1 MLTDYFEGEKTVMN
15 YPLDLSFKLLA
26 LANQISVTDAQGN
39 LVFYVKQKMFK
50 LKEAVTVFADR
61 EQLRPLYKINAD
73 RVIDISARYH
83 ITDVNGK
90 TLGSIKRQGLKSL
103 WKARYD
109 IFDGADMP
117 VLTISEENPWV
128 KVIDALVG
136 EIPVVGMFTGFV
148 FNPSYVLKRADE
160 TIVMRF
166 KKQPSMFE
174 SKFRLESLN
183 PLSPEEEQRVV
194 LSVLMMLLLERHRG

>member
-1 MLTDYFEGEKTVMN
+1 VN
-15 YPLDLSFKLLA
+15 YPLDLSFKLMA

-39 LVFYVKQKMFK
+39 LIFYVKQKMFK
-50 LKEAVTVFADR
+50 LKEAVTVFGDK
-61 EQLRPLYKINAD
+61 EQTRPLFKINAD
-73 RVIDISARYH
+73 RVLDFSARYQ
-83 ITDVNGK
+83 ISDANG
-90 TLGSIKRQGLKSL
+90 TALGSVKRQGMKSL

-109 IFDGADMP
+109 IFDGAETA
-117 VLTISEENPWV
+117 VLNISEENPWV

-136 EIPVVGMFTGFV
+136 EVPVVGMFTGFM

-174 SKFRLESLN
+174 SKFRLDSLL
-183 PLSPEEEQRVV
+183 PLSTEEEQRAV
-194 LSVLMMLLLERHRG
+194 LSVLMMVLLERRRG

>member
-1 MLTDYFEGEKTVMN
+1 VN
-15 YPLDLSFKLLA
+15 YPLDLSFKLMA
-26 LANQISVTDAQGN
+26 LANQISVTDAQN
-39 LVFYVKQKMFK
+39 DLIFYVRQKMFK

-73 RVIDISARYH
+73 RVIDFSARYH
-83 ITDVNGK
+83 ITDVNGT
-90 TLGSIKRQGLKSL
+90 TLGSVRRQGMKSL

-109 IFDGADMP
+109 IFDGADTAT
-117 VLTISEENPWV
+117 LTISEEKPWV
-128 KVIDALVG
+128 KVVDALVG
-136 EIPVVGMFTGFV
+136 EVPVLGMFTGFM

-174 SKFRLESLN
+174 SKFRLESLI
-183 PLSPEEEQRVV
+183 PLSPDEEQRAV
-194 LSVLMMLLLERHRG
+194 LSVLMMVLLERRRG

>member
-1 MLTDYFEGEKTVMN
+1 
-15 YPLDLSFKLLA
+15 
-26 LANQISVTDAQGN
+26 
-39 LVFYVKQKMFK
+39 MFK
-50 LKEAVTVFADR
+50 LKEAVTVFADK
-61 EQLRPLYKINAD
+61 EQTRPLNKINAD

-83 ITDVNGK
+83 ITDVNGAA
-90 TLGSIKRQGLKSL
+90 LGSVKRQGMKSL

-109 IFDGADMP
+109 IFDGADRS

-136 EIPVVGMFTGFV
+136 EVPVVGMFTGFM
-148 FNPSYVLKRADE
+148 FNPSYVVKRPDE

-174 SKFRLESLN
+174 SKFRLESLS
-183 PLSPEEEQRVV
+183 PLSAEEEQRAV
-194 LSVLMMLLLERHRG
+194 LSVLMMVLLERRRG